1 MKKFGIVN
9 LSNYTSPEVK
19 EVRNKDWVLYG
30 SDNNYYQYLIDRYNG
45 SPTNN
50 AIVNGL
56 SEMIFGKGLNATDA
70 SRKPDEY
77 AQMISLFKKDVVRKF
92 CYDLKL
98 MGQCAIQIIYSKDRS
113 KIAQIEHLPI
123 ETIRTEKANEDSG
136 EIEGYYYHS
145 DWMNMKPQDKPKR
158 IPAFGTSNESIEI
171 LCVKPYRAGF
181 YYYSPV
187 DYQGG
192 LQYAE
197 LEEEIANYHLN
208 NIKNGLAPSMLINF
222 NNGIPNEEERE
233 LIERRIYDKFSGSSA
248 AGKFILSFND
258 NTESGATLEPVQLS
272 DAHNQY
278 QFLSDESSK
287 KILVSHR
294 IVSPMLFGI
303 KDNTG
308 LGNNAEELKTAS
320 ILNNNVVIKPFQEL
334 LIDSFNQI
342 LAFNSITLNLY
353 FETLQPLEFNEN
365 VIDDDSIS
373 DEQKTEETGVEMSKE
388 FPVFDEETK
397 NSWLEYLSKLGED
410 ESLDDWELM
419 SVEDSEGEPEDFDVQ
434 EYLNKLSL
442 STQDNPDS
450 NLESSL
456 DTERWKVRYK
466 YVKGTSRQPKGES
479 RDFCRTMIDLDK
491 IYRKEDIGF
500 MSAQGVNKE
509 LGHKGRNYSLF
520 LYKGG
525 VNCFHR
531 WERRIYKKKLKADGT
546 VWGGDALTGT
556 TFKNVN
562 QAIREGFKINKQPKE
577 VAIAPI
583 DMPNNGHHPDWNK

>member
-192 LQYAE
+192 LQYSE

-373 DEQKTEETGVEMSKE
+373 DEQKTEETGVKMSKE

>member
-192 LQYAE
+192 LQYSE

-353 FETLQPLEFNEN
+353 FETLQPLEFNED

-373 DEQKTEETGVEMSKE
+373 DEQKTEETGVKMSKE

>member
-9 LSNYTSPEVK
+9 LSSYTSPEIK
-19 EVRNKDWVLYG
+19 EVRNKDWVSYG
-30 SDNNYYQYLIDRYNG
+30 VDNDYYQYLIDRYNG

-56 SEMIFGKGLNATDA
+56 SEMIFGKGLNATDS

-77 AQMISLFKKDVVRKF
+77 AQMVSLFKKDTVRKF

-98 MGQCAIQIIYSKDRS
+98 MGQCAIQVIYSKDRTR
-113 KIAQIEHLPI
+113 IAQIEHLPI
-123 ETIRTEKANEDSG
+123 ETIRAEKVSETSG

-145 DWMNMKPQDKPKR
+145 DWLNIKPSEQPKR
-158 IPAFGTSNESIEI
+158 IPAFGTSSQAIEI

-197 LEEEIANYHLN
+197 LEEEISNYHLN

-248 AGKFILSFND
+248 AGKFILAFND
-258 NTESGATLEPVQLS
+258 NAESGASLEPVQLS

-294 IVSPMLFGI
+294 VVSPMLFGI

-334 LIDSFNQI
+334 LIDSFNKI
-342 LAFNSITLNLY
+342 LAFNDISLNLY
-353 FETLQPLEFNEN
+353 FETLQPLEFNED
-365 VIDDDSIS
+365 VIDDENIS
-373 DEQKTEETGVEMSKE
+373 DEQKEEETGVE
-388 FPVFDEETK
+388 
-397 NSWLEYLSKLGED
+397 LSKQFTGTVDVANALLELGED
-410 ESLDDWELM
+410 EDLDNWVLVDEREVDYDQEETLDKM
-419 SVEDSEGEPEDFDVQ
+419 IGLASTGVARPNAKSEQDKSVGDKKF
-434 EYLNKLSL
+434 
-442 STQDNPDS
+442 
-450 NLESSL
+450 
-456 DTERWKVRYK
+456 KVRYQYAPLK
-466 YVKGTSRQPKGES
+466 SDKDS
-479 RDFCRTMIDLDK
+479 RDFCSMMVKAAKL
-491 IYRKEDIGF
+491 YRKEDI
-500 MSAQGVNKE
+500 MKMKDMPVNAGWGAE
-509 LGHKGRNYSLF
+509 GADTYDIW

-525 VNCFHR
+525 GSCRHFWMRKTYMAVEVDPDVKNPNAEVSVN
-531 WERRIYKKKLKADGT
+531 EAKKEGLKPVKNDPKVAKRPRDQKNRGFLKPK
-546 VWGGDALTGT
+546 D
-556 TFKNVN
+556 FKT
-562 QAIREGFKINKQPKE
+562 KQDKSF
-577 VAIAPI
+577 
-583 DMPNNGHHPDWNK
+583 D

>member
-9 LSNYTSPEVK
+9 LSSYTSPEIK
-19 EVRNKDWVLYG
+19 EVRNKDWVSYG
-30 SDNNYYQYLIDRYNG
+30 VDNDYYQYLIDRYNG

-56 SEMIFGKGLNATDA
+56 SEMIFGKGLNATDS

-77 AQMISLFKKDVVRKF
+77 AQMVSLFKKDTVRKF

-98 MGQCAIQIIYSKDRS
+98 MGQCAIQVIYSKDRTR
-113 KIAQIEHLPI
+113 IAQIEHLPI
-123 ETIRTEKANEDSG
+123 ETIRAEKVSETSG
-136 EIEGYYYHS
+136 EVEGYYYHS
-145 DWMNMKPQDKPKR
+145 DWLNIKPSEQPKR
-158 IPAFGTSNESIEI
+158 IPAFGTSSQAIEI

-192 LQYAE
+192 LQYSE

-248 AGKFILSFND
+248 AGKFILAFND
-258 NTESGATLEPVQLS
+258 NAESGASLEPVQLS

-294 IVSPMLFGI
+294 VVSPMLFGI

-334 LIDSFNQI
+334 LIDSFNRI
-342 LAFNSITLNLY
+342 LSYNDISLNLY
-353 FETLQPLEFNEN
+353 FETLQPLEFNED
-365 VIDDDSIS
+365 VIDDENIS
-373 DEQKTEETGVEMSKE
+373 DEQKEEETGVE
-388 FPVFDEETK
+388 
-397 NSWLEYLSKLGED
+397 LSKQFTGTLDVANTLLELGED
-410 ESLDDWELM
+410 EDLDNWVLVDEREVDYDQEETLDKM
-419 SVEDSEGEPEDFDVQ
+419 IGLASTGVARPNAKSEQDKSVGDKKF
-434 EYLNKLSL
+434 
-442 STQDNPDS
+442 
-450 NLESSL
+450 
-456 DTERWKVRYK
+456 KVRYQYAPLK
-466 YVKGTSRQPKGES
+466 SDKNS
-479 RDFCRTMIDLDK
+479 RDFCSLMVKAAKL
-491 IYRKEDIGF
+491 YRKEDI
-500 MSAQGVNKE
+500 MKMKDVSVNAGWGPE
-509 LGHKGRNYSLF
+509 GADTYDIWLF
-520 LYKGG
+520 KGG
-525 VNCFHR
+525 GSCRHFWMRKTYMAVEVDPDVKNPNAEVSVN
-531 WERRIYKKKLKADGT
+531 EAKKEGLKPVKNDPKVAKRPRDQKNRGFLKPK
-546 VWGGDALTGT
+546 D
-556 TFKNVN
+556 FKT
-562 QAIREGFKINKQPKE
+562 KQDKSF
-577 VAIAPI
+577 
-583 DMPNNGHHPDWNK
+583 D